1 MRGRRGSGAR
11 EPVTALR
18 VKVVIDGRAWSDAAL
33 DEVEHRRHLHVLH
46 TMRALGARIGRDG
59 QALTSPEIAAL
70 APDAARE
77 LSLATR
83 GAYGADA
90 LAELFRDDIAA
101 SDRLWKRARNPEAF
115 ADKPLRCAVTDVRVR
130 GLTIEAL
137 GAHAAGSETGSVADC
152 ETGSETDIVTDSAAA
167 GHKYR
172 LLNPDHYLLEPGRGR
187 THVMET
193 FGLRGGPTDMYVVLD
208 PTVQPVLP
216 EPGYARLTSGRATL
230 ASDGTD
236 IGLSTFHQIR
246 PAGGGFDV
254 KLGAYFP
261 PGTPQ
266 PIVDG
271 HKVHMAIEFRE
282 LCRLHA
288 R

>member
-1 MRGRRGSGAR
+1 MRGRRGSDAR

-18 VKVVIDGRAWSDAAL
+18 IRVGIDGRAWSDAAL
-33 DEVEHRRHLHVLH
+33 DDVRHRRHLHVLH
-46 TMRALGARIGRDG
+46 TMRALGATISRDG

-70 APDAARE
+70 APDPARE
-77 LSLATR
+77 ISIATR
-83 GAYGADA
+83 AAYGVDA
-90 LAELFRDDIAA
+90 LTELFRDDIAA
-101 SDRLWKRARNPEAF
+101 SDRLWKRAGNPGVF
-115 ADKPLRCAVTDVRVR
+115 ADKPLRCAVTHVRVR
-130 GLTIEAL
+130 GLTADAL
-137 GAHAAGSETGSVADC
+137 GAHTADPETAGRD
-152 ETGSETDIVTDSAAA
+152 
-167 GHKYR
+167 YP
-172 LLNPDHYLLEPGRGR
+172 LLNPDHYFLESEDGR
-187 THVMET
+187 THAMET
-193 FGLRGGPTDMYVVLD
+193 FGLRGGPTDMHVVVD

-216 EPGYARLTSGRATL
+216 EPGYARLTSGYATL

-236 IGLSTFHQIR
+236 IGLYAFHQIR
-246 PAGGGFDV
+246 PVEGGFDV

-282 LCRLHA
+282 LCRLHV

>member
-1 MRGRRGSGAR
+1 MRGRRGSDAR

-18 VKVVIDGRAWSDAAL
+18 VKVGIDGRAWSDAAL
-33 DEVEHRRHLHVLH
+33 DDVQHRRHLHVLH
-46 TMRALGARIGRDG
+46 TLRALGARIR
-59 QALTSPEIAAL
+59 QAGGSASLTSPEIAAL

-77 LSLATR
+77 ISIATR
-83 GAYGADA
+83 AAYSADD

-101 SDRLWKRARNPEAF
+101 SDRLWRRAGNPEAF
-115 ADKPLRCAVTDVRVR
+115 ADRPLRCAVTHVRVR
-130 GLTIEAL
+130 GLTVDAL
-137 GAHAAGSETGSVADC
+137 GAHAADPET
-152 ETGSETDIVTDSAAA
+152 A
-167 GHKYR
+167 GRDYP
-172 LLNPDHYLLEPGRGR
+172 LLNPDHYFLLSEDGR
-187 THVMET
+187 TRAMET
-193 FGLRGGPTDMYVVLD
+193 FGLRGGPTDMHVVVD

-216 EPGYARLTSGRATL
+216 EPGYTRLTSSYATL

-236 IGLSTFHQIR
+236 IGLFTFHQVR
-246 PAGGGFDV
+246 PFEGGFDV
-254 KLGAYFP
+254 RLGAYFP

-282 LCRLHA
+282 LCRLHV